1 MAWATNSFVETAT
14 AVLNIKAGLVTKR
27 QNTTDHPL
35 RLVYSKRG
43 PSHLRHQSEIARGQ
57 KLESEIAAVR
67 TDRDFLQRSLYE
79 AAQVQ
84 RRLCAKQRSHD
95 GNFEIA
101 GEIFP
106 VRHLSGDLVCVFDR
120 GDEKLVAIG
129 DISGKG
135 LAAGMWLTYL
145 VGMISSYS
153 RDLSEPATI
162 ADAMNQDLCQLQSAP
177 LTTLL
182 LCRLTADGSF
192 TYCNAGHP
200 AALLFRKSGNA
211 VETLDNGGPVL
222 GAVPYAEYAGGTG
235 SLEPGDTLLGFS
247 DGILECRN
255 HQGEF
260 FGAEGILS
268 AVKAAKTSSSNGLLF
283 SLLATVQ
290 DFAGGRC
297 SEDDISLLVVRRLE
311 QTGRE
316 AN

>member
-1 MAWATNSFVETAT
+1 M
-14 AVLNIKAGLVTKR
+14 TKR
-27 QNTTDHPL
+27 QNTNDHPL
-35 RLVYSKRG
+35 RLVHSKRG
-43 PSHLRHQSEIARGQ
+43 ASHLHHQSEIAREQ
-57 KLESEIAAVR
+57 KMESELAALR
-67 TDRDFLQRSLYE
+67 SDRDLLQRSLYE

-84 RRLCAKQRSHD
+84 RRLCAKQRIHD
-95 GNFEIA
+95 ENFEIA

-120 GDEKLVAIG
+120 GEEKLVAIG

-135 LAAGMWLTYL
+135 LAAGMWLTHL
-145 VGMISSYS
+145 VGMISSYG
-153 RDLSEPATI
+153 RAFSEPAAI
-162 ADAMNQDLCQLQSAP
+162 AAAMNEDLCQLQLAP

-182 LCRLTADGSF
+182 LVRLAADGNF

-200 AALLFRKSGNA
+200 PAFLFRKSGSA
-211 VETLDNGGPVL
+211 VETLENGGPVL
-222 GAVPYAEYAGGTG
+222 GAVPYSDYASGTG
-235 SLEPGDTLLGFS
+235 NLKPGDTLLGFS

-255 HQGEF
+255 HEGVF
-260 FGAEGILS
+260 FGTEGVLS
-268 AVKAAKTSSSNGLLF
+268 AMEAANKSSANGLLF

-290 DFAGGRC
+290 DFSGGRC